1 MVFFSFVQKYICWYL
16 SVFLFVCGIFSVRI
30 LEFSFVVVVY
40 FDHFKMGKKLF
51 FCFVYLFKNWNF
63 FPLLFFE
70 SNKTMMMAV
79 DDKHTL
85 IPNVE
90 IFWRRKICVLD
101 WLIDWL
107 ILRFF
112 FKNPNTIYT
121 DQVNQPEKLITMYK
135 RWCSAIANKQQQQKF
150 DPKNHFSKKK
160 LQQKNTVIIIV
171 YHQVTPSCG

>member
-1 MVFFSFVQKYICWYL
+1 MNNFPSIFFLLPKIVFGFFFLSFKNTFVDIFLCFYL
-16 SVFLFVCGIFSVRI
+16 CVAFFSVRI

-85 IPNVE
+85 IPSVE

-112 FKNPNTIYT
+112 F
-121 DQVNQPEKLITMYK
+121 
-135 RWCSAIANKQQQQKF
+135 QK
-150 DPKNHFSKKK
+150 SKYD
-160 LQQKNTVIIIV
+160 L
-171 YHQVTPSCG
+171 HRSS